1 LTEWDGRGLP
11 PVARARVD
19 RYAASGLKTSLL
31 SVPAAV
37 GIETVG
43 LSPVGEVMG
52 CIVMQIYPAIA
63 LGTATMMATNTGLT
77 MEPFAAAMRHGYNM
91 ALDRLRQEAVAI
103 GADGVVGVTFS
114 ISHLGNGQR
123 EFVALGTAVRA
134 ETKQRPKRLFTTELA
149 GQDVAKLMLAGWA
162 PASLMI
168 ALEARATYNYNAAYQ
183 LTAWAGNVEVD
194 AYTQLVSKV
203 RAGARG
209 QFRRTLKQTGA
220 DGAIVS
226 AMSLNMWP
234 LGESAVAAQAVMF
247 GTAIAKFHRGKAAP
261 HSTLT
266 ILPVRQR

>member
-1 LTEWDGRGLP
+1 VTDWDGRGLP
-11 PVARARVD
+11 PVAQARVD
-19 RYAASGLKTSLL
+19 RFAASGLKTSLL

-43 LSPVGEVMG
+43 LAPVGEVMG
-52 CIVMQIYPAIA
+52 CIVMQIYPQVVI
-63 LGTATMMATNTGLT
+63 GSMSSMTGLT
-77 MEPFAAAMRHGYNM
+77 MQPFASAMRHGYDM

-114 ISHLGNGQR
+114 VTHLGNGQR
-123 EFVALGTAVRA
+123 EFVALGSAVRA
-134 ETKQRPKRLFTTELA
+134 ESRKRPKRLFTTELA

-162 PASLMI
+162 PASLVV
-168 ALEARATYNYNAAYQ
+168 ALEAHATYNYNAAYQ

-194 AYTQLVSKV
+194 AYTQLVTKV

-209 QFRRTLKQTGA
+209 QFRRSVKQTGA

-226 AMSLNMWP
+226 NMSLNMWS
-234 LGESAVAAQAVMF
+234 LGESAVAAQAVIF
-247 GTAIAKFHRGKAAP
+247 GTAIAKFHRGSAAP